1 MSWKHS
7 DSDMIVYAGL
17 KDNPM
22 FEDNSTAKA
31 AACATIGAATEGDV
45 EEVAE
50 DLEDVDTRVTAIE
63 AVFEGKTLVFNV
75 DGTVGWTAST

>member
-22 FEDNSTAKA
+22 FEDNSEAQA
-31 AACATIGAATEGDV
+31 AACATIGAATEGSV
-45 EEVAE
+45 EDVAE